1 MQDIFSNKTKQI
13 AALTEAMQNVQG
25 QIESLKESKN
35 VSEEF
40 TKLRSDFDSM
50 KLEWTNKVSA
60 LETQVASL
68 QKEKA
73 EIEAKAVIEVAKAQ
87 TELTEQVNEGVAVKF
102 ASMGLPEEKLPTV
115 PAQDNLPKVDKTVQ
129 QNPLF
134 EQWSNAS
141 IFEKQEI
148 FNKNKTEWLKAAG
161 ISQDL
166 WDTTFNK

>member
-1 MQDIFSNKTKQI
+1 MQDIFSKSKRI
-13 AALTEAMQNVQG
+13 DALAEAVQDIQG
-25 QIESLKESKN
+25 KFETLAKSKDA
-35 VSEEF
+35 SEEF
-40 TKLRSDFDSM
+40 TKLRSDFDAM

-115 PAQDNLPKVDKTVQ
+115 PAQDNLPKVEKSVQ